1 MMQFIPAGLM
11 ILPIFLAAAALL
23 YAKRR
28 HGAFLNPLTGSLAR
42 PPGARL
48 GRKLGAEQL
57 EVGFNL
63 FEIALASV
71 APIVVYIHFQSRM
84 QAGDAL
90 SMSLLI
96 LAFALWA
103 LWLAYVIWKLF
114 RRFERIHALRLAYE
128 CELAVGQEL
137 DQLML
142 EGYRVFHDV
151 QLENFNID
159 HIVIGQSG
167 VFAVETNGRSK
178 RRSTSGNDRA
188 LYQVTY
194 EDGVLKFP
202 GWQDKRVLQKAASQA
217 DSAAQW
223 LSGVTGFD
231 VPVRPVLILPGWQI
245 ENIDR
250 PEVPVITSGYIQ
262 RYFQSQSHLHLN
274 RRDMQQIVFQVDQR
288 VRGMLPREL
297 GGSLTESA

>member
-1 MMQFIPAGLM
+1 MMHFIPAGLM
-11 ILPIFLAAAALL
+11 ILPIILAVVALL
-23 YAKRR
+23 FAKRR
-28 HGAFLNPLTGSLAR
+28 HTAFLNPLTGSLAR
-42 PPGARL
+42 PPGAEL
-48 GRKLGAEQL
+48 GHKLGAEQL

-63 FEIALASV
+63 FEVVIAAI
-71 APIVVYIHFQSRM
+71 APMVVYIHIQSKL
-84 QAGDAL
+84 QAGDEL
-90 SMSLLI
+90 SVGLLVW
-96 LAFALWA
+96 AFASWA
-103 LWLAYVIWKLF
+103 LWVGYVIWKLMK
-114 RRFERIHALRLAYE
+114 RFERIRALRLAYE

-142 EGYRVFHDV
+142 DGYRVFHDV

-159 HIVIGQSG
+159 HIVIGRSG

-178 RRSTSGNDRA
+178 RGNAADDDRK
-188 LYQVTY
+188 LYHVTY
-194 EDGVLKFP
+194 EGGVLKFP
-202 GWQDKRVLQKAASQA
+202 GWQDKRALEKAARQA

-231 VPVRPVLILPGWQI
+231 VPVRPVLVLPGWQL
-245 ENIDR
+245 ENKDR

-274 RRDMQQIVFQVDQR
+274 HRDVQQIVFQIDQK

-297 GGSLTESA
+297 RRPLAESA